1 MRKPLIPKQSAD
13 MQTQFNLKEET
24 IMAIKIAVANQKGGV
39 GKSTTAINIAD
50 VLRLDGNKV
59 LFLDLDPQRNS
70 TTTYGAKIDGENTI
84 VDVLKK
90 DCTAAEAIQHL
101 PLGDIIAGD
110 PLLAQEKTYFDSK
123 FAKEL
128 LLKKALKDV
137 EGDYDYVVMDTPPD
151 LGVYMVNALAAADG
165 CVIPMKADKYSAD
178 GLAGFIGTIND
189 ITDAL
194 NDKLRIYGVLLC
206 MYDVRNKLDRDIK
219 EILPAI
225 GKESGFH
232 VFSSPVRI
240 SQDIK
245 NVQAFPDE
253 INENGDVE
261 VTNRSLIEN
270 FPNSN
275 GALDYIKLVDEM
287 KGEIVK

>member
-1 MRKPLIPKQSAD
+1 

-24 IMAIKIAVANQKGGV
+24 IMAIKIAIANQKGGV

-123 FAKEL
+123 LAKEL

-137 EGDYDYVVMDTPPD
+137 EDDYDYVVMDTPPD
-151 LGVYMVNALAAADG
+151 LGIYMVNALAAADG
-165 CVIPMKADKYSAD
+165 CVIPMKADKYSALCQKIRLFWKY
-178 GLAGFIGTIND
+178 GL
-189 ITDAL
+189 L
-194 NDKLRIYGVLLC
+194 
-206 MYDVRNKLDRDIK
+206 
-219 EILPAI
+219 
-225 GKESGFH
+225 
-232 VFSSPVRI
+232 
-240 SQDIK
+240 
-245 NVQAFPDE
+245 
-253 INENGDVE
+253 
-261 VTNRSLIEN
+261 
-270 FPNSN
+270 
-275 GALDYIKLVDEM
+275 
-287 KGEIVK
+287 